1 MIATVE
7 TPAMTLQTFLRQGVA
22 PLCLALIVCGLAL
35 PVRAQQGGDLAN
47 RVDRLER
54 GVSVLNQQVFRGQ
67 APSLPQTS
75 AVPGATAVAGLEV
88 RVQQLEASLAQATGK
103 MEELSYN
110 VRRLQDDLAK
120 LGGDI
125 EFRFQELEKRAAPV
139 GAQPE
144 PAAVAPP
151 AAQPANRSAAS
162 STPAPAAP
170 SQILGTMPTGKTS
183 DDPQQSYNDAFALLR
198 GNDYAGAEA
207 ALKAFI
213 ASYPDN
219 ALRPNAQYWLGETF
233 YARNDYRSAAVAF
246 AEGYQSFPKSKK
258 APDSLL
264 KLGLSLSGMN
274 QKDDACLTFSRLLSE
289 YPTASSTLRGLAD
302 RQRERLGC

>member
-22 PLCLALIVCGLAL
+22 PLCFALIVGCLAL
-35 PVRAQQGGDLAN
+35 PAHAQQGGDLAN

-120 LGGDI
+120 LSGDI
-125 EFRFQELEKRAAPV
+125 EFRFQELEKGAAPV
-139 GAQPE
+139 KAQPE

-151 AAQPANRSAAS
+151 AAQPANRSAA
-162 STPAPAAP
+162 PAAP
-170 SQILGTMPTGKTS
+170 SQVLGTMPTGKTS
-183 DDPQQSYNDAFALLR
+183 DDPQQRYNDAFALLR

-289 YPTASSTLRGLAD
+289 YPTASGTLRGLAD

>member
-7 TPAMTLQTFLRQGVA
+7 TLAMTLQTFVRQGVA
-22 PLCLALIVCGLAL
+22 PLCLALIVGSLAL
-35 PVRAQQGGDLAN
+35 PVRAQQGGDLTN

-75 AVPGATAVAGLEV
+75 SVPGATAVAGIEV

-110 VRRLQDDLAK
+110 IRRVQDDLAK
-120 LGGDI
+120 LSGDI
-125 EFRFQELEKRAAPV
+125 EFRFQQLEKGAAPV
-139 GAQPE
+139 GAPPE
-144 PAAVAPP
+144 PTSVTPP
-151 AAQPANRSAAS
+151 AAQPTNRSAA
-162 STPAPAAP
+162 PAGQ